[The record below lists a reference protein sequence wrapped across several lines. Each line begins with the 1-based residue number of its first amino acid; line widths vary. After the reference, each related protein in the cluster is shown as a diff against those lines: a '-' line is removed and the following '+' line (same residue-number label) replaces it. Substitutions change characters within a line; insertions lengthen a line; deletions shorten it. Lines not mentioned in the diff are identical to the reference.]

1 MQIEMFPGPLPVV
14 TMTVPTLTKRHQ
26 RKPNTHAKR
35 RKPNVKPAT

>member
-14 TMTVPTLTKRHQ
+14 TKTLPTLTKAGQ

-35 RKPNVKPAT
+35 RIKL